1 MKTKISRPDIVK
13 KMREI
18 RDQFSLEIM
27 EMTFE
32 EEQEFIRKQLDEL
45 KLKKKGEAIRGLNL
59 EAIL

>member
-1 MKTKISRPDIVK
+1 MK

-45 KLKKKGEAIRGLNL
+45 KLKKKEKRFVV
-59 EAIL
+59 